1 MASSTRFKRPTNLS
15 RWVFFATEKTQ
26 NFDPL
31 AGGNREYIQRVRAAN
46 RPVIYIFQS
55 NRGKYRF
62 GVSIDM
68 IEGFDGQHRVKLS
81 HKGAKL
87 AFEILHS
94 VESVK
99 SDDGSLFPFFSF
111 GNARYCSIDDAVIV
125 ANRLAALQG
134 DCFVFFD

>member
-1 MASSTRFKRPTNLS
+1 
-15 RWVFFATEKTQ
+15 
-26 NFDPL
+26 L
-31 AGGNREYIQRVRAAN
+31 AGGDREYIQRVRAAN
-46 RPVIYIFQS
+46 KPVIYIFQN

-62 GVSIDM
+62 CVSIDM
-68 IEGFDGQHRVKLS
+68 VEGFDGQHRVKLS
-81 HKGAKL
+81 HLGSKL

-111 GNARYCSIDDAVIV
+111 GNARYSSIDDAVIV
-125 ANRLAALQG
+125 ANRLTTLQA